1 MTTKIVGP
9 LRASRILITV
19 VTLVY
24 GVVPLLVDLTE
35 THVFHPDWAPHA
47 RLHMVWLLA
56 TNSLLAILAL
66 YVMWISRY
74 DVKTRVQAGGAIGLC
89 VLSGFFISALTS
101 NTYGGSLVD
110 PVGGVPPIM
119 GIDANLVAFSP
130 LLVLLVI
137 ALWLS
142 FKGTHN

>member
-1 MTTKIVGP
+1 
-9 LRASRILITV
+9 
-19 VTLVY
+19 
-24 GVVPLLVDLTE
+24 
-35 THVFHPDWAPHA
+35 
-47 RLHMVWLLA
+47 LLA

-74 DVKTRVQAGGAIGLC
+74 DAKTRIRAGGAIGLC
-89 VLSGFFISALTS
+89 VLSGFFVSALTS

-137 ALWLS
+137 AMWLS
-142 FKGTHN
+142 FKDTHN